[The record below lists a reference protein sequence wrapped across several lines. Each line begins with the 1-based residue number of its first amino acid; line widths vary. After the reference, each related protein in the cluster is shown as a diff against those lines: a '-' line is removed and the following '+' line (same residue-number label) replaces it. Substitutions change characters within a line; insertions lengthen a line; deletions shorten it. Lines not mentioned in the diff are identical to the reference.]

1 MRNVIIS
8 ENSGLRE
15 LNLLF
20 RLFLLLLA
28 LPFPAP
34 NSARAQHTAVY
45 HIWLPAV
52 ISVGSSSNGDPQLKI
67 SIASDLSYV
76 LLENSKIRVRYKPFT
91 EGHAQFAIKEYIVK
105 SAGNQN
111 QIGSAQFLD
120 AATQRGTLRKA
131 TLIYDGSD
139 SKTVRLEWNTT
150 SNSGSYFVSEV
161 SIYPHSTYIKIK
173 YIDAVSG
180 VNIVEQAQPG
190 GTTSGTHVAYGG
202 DHWIRGYV
210 TLDYTPTKGSYY
222 NRFPADEV
230 YDPADGGSL
239 NYKGYFIVGVYNNL
253 STSAYQG
260 LGIGRVVP
268 VKTIEIIKLLF
279 SDSQRVGFE
288 LFHFNESTSFNTYLY
303 AVTGGSSEILS
314 MGKTLVDTMP

>member
-1 MRNVIIS
+1 MQAKVMRA
-8 ENSGLRE
+8 
-15 LNLLF
+15 LF
-20 RLFLLLLA
+20 QWLYGLFLLLLV
-28 LPFPAP
+28 LPLLAP
-34 NSARAQHTAVY
+34 MTAQAQPTATY
-45 HIWLPAV
+45 HVWLPAV
-52 ISVGSSSNGDPQLKI
+52 ISVGSSSNGDSQLKI

-76 LLENSKIRVRYKPFT
+76 LLENSKIKVRYKPFM

-120 AATQRGTLRKA
+120 AATQRGTLRNA
-131 TLIYDGSD
+131 TLIYDD
-139 SKTVRLEWNTT
+139 SYRKTVRLEWNTT
-150 SNSGSYFVSEV
+150 SDSGSYFASEV
-161 SIYPHSTYIKIK
+161 SIYPNSTYIKIK
-173 YIDAVSG
+173 YVNAVSG

-202 DHWIRGYV
+202 DRWIRGYV

-253 STSAYQG
+253 SDSAYRG

-268 VKTIEIIKLLF
+268 VNTIEIIKLLF
-279 SDSQRVGFE
+279 SSSQRVGFE
-288 LFHFNESTSFNTYLY
+288 LFHFNESTPFDTYLY
-303 AVTGGSSEILS
+303 AVTGGSSEILL